1 MRLNKRVYLGDGGLR
16 NRWVSCCYLVVFIPD
31 NALFLGMASKR
42 LAGYDDDEVHDSRSI
57 GKYSNVRQRIPN
69 QIPKGSVA
77 GMEGFL
83 LMCFTFEEKVQMA
96 TT

>member
-1 MRLNKRVYLGDGGLR
+1 
-16 NRWVSCCYLVVFIPD
+16 
-31 NALFLGMASKR
+31 MASKK

-69 QIPKGSVA
+69 QMPKGSVA

-83 LMCFTFEEKVQMA
+83 LMFFTFERNVQMA